1 MKYPKRISAV
11 ILLCVG
17 VFTAVC
23 IWNLQFLSLDYNFE
37 NFFPEN
43 DEETVFFKEHRER
56 FASDN
61 DFLLV
66 AVKNNDGVFR
76 KDFLLELENLL
87 ADLDTVTHVD
97 TVLSLTRMNK
107 LFVNDFGKWKVPYI
121 NYDNLD
127 SLQNDSIW
135 ISKTPDVYGSLISK
149 DCKTLSIF
157 VKHQDYLS
165 KEGCAAIS
173 ESVNNIKSL
182 YDFDEMHIAGRSV
195 GQIYYVALMQSEL
208 KFFMVTSL
216 VLLLVFLI
224 LAFRSWWGI
233 LLPVTVV
240 VASVIW
246 ILGIMAMLQ
255 KPLNLV
261 LTVLPTIIFI
271 VGMSDVIHIV
281 SKYLE
286 ELRKGKP
293 KFEAL
298 KITIKEVGM
307 ATLLTSVT
315 TAVGF
320 LTLYFSRVVPI
331 KDFGVY
337 VAMGVMI
344 TFVLSFLVLPSMF
357 ALIPTPSR
365 SKKKSE
371 ATFWT
376 KVLRRSFLWTIHNQ
390 VKVVSISGIILIGS
404 FVGLSALEVN
414 NFLLED
420 LKENDPLNKSFM
432 FFDEHFSGARP
443 MELSI
448 ECKEGSILTPSNL
461 RELDSLERLLVSIY
475 PNESFGSVL
484 TVIKSLNRVLN
495 GGSNLQYKLPEADKE
510 LRKITSRL
518 KKQIPQELLKQY
530 LTADEKYARF
540 SSTVPDLGGNQYR
553 ALNNSFAEKRE
564 GQFPQFNIHHTGTAH
579 LIDKNNQYLSTSM
592 VLSLLIAFA
601 VIAGIV
607 GFIFRSLKMVLISLI
622 PNVFPLV
629 MIAGIMGV
637 ADIDIKVSTA
647 ILFTIAFGI
656 AVDDTIHFISKLKLE
671 INKGA
676 SLVFAL
682 RRTYMSTGRALVL
695 TTAIL
700 SAGFLTLIFSNFL
713 GTLYL
718 GLLVSLTLFFAL
730 VADLFLLPI
739 LILWFYKI
747 PKSNSKTKSVMET

>member
-607 GFIFRSLKMVLISLI
+607 GFLFRSLKMVLISLI

>member
-357 ALIPTPSR
+357 ALIPAPSR

-448 ECKEGSILTPSNL
+448 ECNEGSILTPSNL

-747 PKSNSKTKSVMET
+747 PKSNSKTNSVMET

>member
-607 GFIFRSLKMVLISLI
+607 GFLFRSLKMVLISLI

-747 PKSNSKTKSVMET
+747 PKSNSKTNSVMET

>member
-1 MKYPKRISAV
+1 MKYPKRISAL

-607 GFIFRSLKMVLISLI
+607 GFLFRSLKMVLISLI

>member
-357 ALIPTPSR
+357 ALIPAPSR

-564 GQFPQFNIHHTGTAH
+564 GKFPQFNIHHTGTAH

-747 PKSNSKTKSVMET
+747 PKSNSKTNSVMET

>member
-1 MKYPKRISAV
+1 MKYPKRISAI
-11 ILLCVG
+11 ILLFVG

-149 DCKTLSIF
+149 DYKTLSIF

-216 VLLLVFLI
+216 VLLLLFLI

-357 ALIPTPSR
+357 ALIPTPGR

-376 KVLRRSFLWTIHNQ
+376 KVLRSSFLWTIHNQ
-390 VKVVSISGIILIGS
+390 VKVVFISGIILVGS
-404 FVGLSALEVN
+404 LVGLSTLEVN

-448 ECKEGSILTPSNL
+448 ECNEGSILMPSNL
-461 RELDSLERLLVSIY
+461 RELDSLERLLVSVY

-495 GGSNLQYKLPEADKE
+495 GGSNFQYKLPEADKE
-510 LRKITSRL
+510 LLKITSRL
-518 KKQIPQELLKQY
+518 KKQLPQELLKQY

-607 GFIFRSLKMVLISLI
+607 GFLFRSLKMVLISLI

-747 PKSNSKTKSVMET
+747 PTSHSKTNSVIET

>member
-1 MKYPKRISAV
+1 
-11 ILLCVG
+11 
-17 VFTAVC
+17 
-23 IWNLQFLSLDYNFE
+23 
-37 NFFPEN
+37 
-43 DEETVFFKEHRER
+43 
-56 FASDN
+56 
-61 DFLLV
+61 
-66 AVKNNDGVFR
+66 
-76 KDFLLELENLL
+76 
-87 ADLDTVTHVD
+87 
-97 TVLSLTRMNK
+97 
-107 LFVNDFGKWKVPYI
+107 
-121 NYDNLD
+121 
-127 SLQNDSIW
+127 
-135 ISKTPDVYGSLISK
+135 
-149 DCKTLSIF
+149 
-157 VKHQDYLS
+157 
-165 KEGCAAIS
+165 
-173 ESVNNIKSL
+173 
-182 YDFDEMHIAGRSV
+182 MHIAGRSV

-530 LTADEKYARF
+530 LTTDEKYARF
-540 SSTVPDLGGNQYR
+540 SSTVPDLG
-553 ALNNSFAEKRE
+553 E
-564 GQFPQFNIHHTGTAH
+564 
-579 LIDKNNQYLSTSM
+579 
-592 VLSLLIAFA
+592 
-601 VIAGIV
+601 IV
-607 GFIFRSLKMVLISLI
+607 QG
-622 PNVFPLV
+622 
-629 MIAGIMGV
+629 
-637 ADIDIKVSTA
+637 
-647 ILFTIAFGI
+647 
-656 AVDDTIHFISKLKLE
+656 LE
-671 INKGA
+671 
-676 SLVFAL
+676 
-682 RRTYMSTGRALVL
+682 
-695 TTAIL
+695 
-700 SAGFLTLIFSNFL
+700 
-713 GTLYL
+713 
-718 GLLVSLTLFFAL
+718 
-730 VADLFLLPI
+730 
-739 LILWFYKI
+739 
-747 PKSNSKTKSVMET
+747 

>member
-1 MKYPKRISAV
+1 MKYPKRISAI

-76 KDFLLELENLL
+76 KDFLLELKNLL
-87 ADLDTVTHVD
+87 EDLDTVTHVD

-149 DCKTLSIF
+149 DYKTLSIF

-173 ESVNNIKSL
+173 ESINNIKSL

-208 KFFMVTSL
+208 EFFMVTSL

-298 KITIKEVGM
+298 KTTIKEVGM

-357 ALIPTPSR
+357 ALIPTPGR

-443 MELSI
+443 IELSI
-448 ECKEGSILTPSNL
+448 ESNEGSILSPSNL

-475 PNESFGSVL
+475 PNESFASVL
-484 TVIKSLNRVLN
+484 TVVKSLNRVLN
-495 GGSNLQYKLPEADKE
+495 GGSNLQYKLPESDKE
-510 LRKITSRL
+510 LLKIINRL
-518 KKQIPQELLKQY
+518 KKQVPQELLKQY

-540 SSTVPDLGGNQYR
+540 SSTVPDLGGNQFR
-553 ALNNSFAEKRE
+553 ALNDSFANKLL

-592 VLSLLIAFA
+592 VLSLLIAFT

-607 GFIFRSLKMVLISLI
+607 GFLFRSLKMVLISLI

-629 MIAGIMGV
+629 MIAGIMGI

-671 INKGA
+671 INKGM

-700 SAGFLTLIFSNFL
+700 SAGFLTLVFSNFL

-747 PKSNSKTKSVMET
+747 PTSNSKTKSVIET

>member
-564 GQFPQFNIHHTGTAH
+564 GKFPQFNIHHTGTAH

-607 GFIFRSLKMVLISLI
+607 GFLFRSLKMVLISLI

-747 PKSNSKTKSVMET
+747 PKSNSKTNSVMET

>member
-564 GQFPQFNIHHTGTAH
+564 GKFPQFNIHHTGTAH

-747 PKSNSKTKSVMET
+747 PKSNSKTNSVMET

>member
-1 MKYPKRISAV
+1 
-11 ILLCVG
+11 
-17 VFTAVC
+17 
-23 IWNLQFLSLDYNFE
+23 NLQFLSLDYNFE

-607 GFIFRSLKMVLISLI
+607 GFLFRSLKMVLISLI

>member
-1 MKYPKRISAV
+1 MKYPKRISAI

-76 KDFLLELENLL
+76 KDFLLELKNLL
-87 ADLDTVTHVD
+87 EDLDTVTHVD

-149 DCKTLSIF
+149 DYKTLSIF

-173 ESVNNIKSL
+173 ESINNIKSL

-208 KFFMVTSL
+208 EFFMVTSL

-298 KITIKEVGM
+298 KTTIKEVGM

-357 ALIPTPSR
+357 ALIPTPGR

-448 ECKEGSILTPSNL
+448 ESNEGSILSPSNL

-475 PNESFGSVL
+475 PNESFASVL
-484 TVIKSLNRVLN
+484 TVVKSLNRVLN
-495 GGSNLQYKLPEADKE
+495 GGSNLQYKLPESDKE
-510 LRKITSRL
+510 LLKIINRL
-518 KKQIPQELLKQY
+518 KKQVPQELLKQY

-540 SSTVPDLGGNQYR
+540 SSTVPDLGGNQFR
-553 ALNNSFAEKRE
+553 ALNDSFANKLL

-592 VLSLLIAFA
+592 VLSLLIAFT

-607 GFIFRSLKMVLISLI
+607 GFLFRSLKMVLISLI

-629 MIAGIMGV
+629 MIAGIMGI

-671 INKGA
+671 INKGM

-700 SAGFLTLIFSNFL
+700 SAGFLTLVFSNFL

-747 PKSNSKTKSVMET
+747 PTSNSKTKSVIET